1 MWNLGCRK
9 IDEYIFWQVVRFPWR
24 ILSFQ
29 DSLSSGVS
37 ESTVTIAKPLKW
49 ALATRHPWLSPRL
62 STPGSPIQ
70 DRADHN
76 TRYVVTS
83 HDGEM
88 MSITVYSQA
97 GIENCHRR
105 NCNPSIRERW
115 LEKLSGLLGFVKFC
129 RFCSCFPE
137 TDDECGKLKL
147 MKGLSTCWQLCSH
160 LAPPRNRFRRQTLC
174 ENQGKVRR
182 QKKEP
187 ILWQISTFMVDST
200 RRRLSRGGFEVGDEW

>member
-9 IDEYIFWQVVRFPWR
+9 IDEHIFWQVVRFPWR

-49 ALATRHPWLSPRL
+49 ALASRHPWLSPRL
-62 STPGSPIQ
+62 STPGSHIQ
-70 DRADHN
+70 DRGDHN

-83 HDGEM
+83 HIGEM
-88 MSITVYSQA
+88 MSITVYSQLSRQR
-97 GIENCHRR
+97 NCHRP
-105 NCNPSIRERW
+105 NCNPSLRERW

-137 TDDECGKLKL
+137 TDDECRKLKL
-147 MKGLSTCWQLCSH
+147 MKATLNL
-160 LAPPRNRFRRQTLC
+160 LAALFTLGAA
-174 ENQGKVRR
+174 EK
-182 QKKEP
+182 
-187 ILWQISTFMVDST
+187 QISETNFVREPGKS
-200 RRRLSRGGFEVGDEW
+200 